1 MRNRIGT
8 FLVLAAV
15 SLVSWIFL
23 SLGSDKAEEQTLRMQ
38 VTCDSLRHV
47 NHDQNLYIMQLE
59 YEVESLE
66 YEVENLQD
74 QLSECTEDF
83 QNCIAGRKIQIR
95 HSDGSILTS
104 NPE

>member
-23 SLGSDKAEEQTLRMQ
+23 TVGSDKVEEQTLRMQ
-38 VTCDSLRHV
+38 VTCDSLRRANREHEL
-47 NHDQNLYIMQLE
+47 HIMQLE
-59 YEVESLE
+59 YDVE
-66 YEVENLQD
+66 D
-74 QLSECTEDF
+74 LSDALSDCTEDF
-83 QNCIAGRKIQIR
+83 HNCIAGRKIQIR